1 MPQGQEN
8 PITIDR
14 LPLSAALGS
23 VEEESKPSQKPIGQ
37 QSPERQ
43 AVFERAW
50 ARVTEMRTMRNQEQP
65 LFRDRVPTDYWDDSV
80 KRFIQY
86 KQRPA
91 YKDWWQANTAD
102 STPADKVIGILSKL
116 AAQAM
121 EAVAFS
127 TQETSWISYWKEKI
141 VTYLLKAAGRKNRDD
156 YQLVLEML
164 SAMSKGTV
172 IGFEGWYRGKRNIRE
187 VLSVDPATGEVKFK
201 VKTIAEWNDVLSTL
215 IPIED
220 FFPGTLNVRPGCIQ
234 DMDDCAIR
242 RVMSKSKFAAEFGRY
257 PDADKVLSS
266 SEVGDED
273 QLFYQDQGLGPNDV
287 GVWYLFNKQ
296 ADEFVLLANRTW
308 INPIGKATVSPLWWN
323 HKQLPLWGGVLE
335 PFAENFFYG
344 RSLPDKLA
352 TMVDMHDALF
362 DRMLDQLTIG
372 VHKPILTTRSATSI
386 TKGFLAPNNVI
397 TVKGAN
403 LNNDFKTLDIDTPGP
418 VYFSM
423 LQMIRNNMDRAT
435 VANEPLGKSGQGNP
449 KTATEIMQVREAA
462 LELVALFLRFME
474 FSIREKN
481 RLRLSNILQ
490 FYGLPVHADGADV
503 KYRKVKLREQLL
515 RGRVG
520 DVEIS
525 FTNNPIELEQ
535 QRLDREAYMIPGMP
549 VKFSVSPEFIRNWD
563 GDIEIVP
570 TSSVKQTKS
579 GRQVLELNWQ
589 KVAAE
594 LFPDKVNR
602 DAAFEDLAR
611 VFDKDVTRL
620 RTPGG
625 QGNPAGAFGTGA
637 GNIPGT
643 PQLGNAMPRA
653 EQIQAPALTPPM
665 REGMTV

>member
-1 MPQGQEN
+1 MSSTEN

-14 LPLSAALGS
+14 LPMSAALGS
-23 VEEESKPSQKPIGQ
+23 VESRVEPSTQPRKLQSK
-37 QSPERQ
+37 ERQ
-43 AVFERAW
+43 AVRDRVWERI
-50 ARVTEMRTMRNQEQP
+50 TEMKNLRLQQQP
-65 LFRDRVPTDYWDDSV
+65 LFRDRTPVDYWDDSV

-102 STPADKVIGILSKL
+102 STPADKIIGILSKI

-121 EAVAFS
+121 EAVVFS

-141 VTYLLKAAGRKNRDD
+141 LTYLLKAAGRKNRDD
-156 YQLVLEML
+156 YQLVLEEL

-187 VLSVDPATGEVKFK
+187 VVSVDPATGEVKFK
-201 VKTIAEWNDVLSTL
+201 VKTIAEWNDVLSTI
-215 IPIED
+215 IPVED
-220 FFPGTLNVRPGCIQ
+220 FFPGTLNVRPGMIQ

-242 RVMSKSKFAAEFGRY
+242 RVISKTKFAAEFGRY
-257 PDADKVLSS
+257 PDADLVKSR
-266 SEVGDED
+266 SEVREED
-273 QLFYQDQGLGPNDV
+273 SLFYVQEGLGPNDV
-287 GVWYLFNKQ
+287 VIWYHFNKQ
-296 ADEFVLLANRTW
+296 ADEFTLTANQIW
-308 INPIGKATVSPLWWN
+308 INPLGKVDVSPLWWN
-323 HKQLPLWGGVLE
+323 HKQLPLWAGVLE
-335 PFAENFFYG
+335 PIAENFFYG

-362 DRMLDQLTIG
+362 DRMLDQLTVA
-372 VHKPILTTRSATSI
+372 VHKPIITTRSATSI
-386 TKGFLAPNNVI
+386 TKGYLAPNNVI

-403 LNNDFKTLDIDTPGP
+403 LNADFKTLDIDTPGP

-435 VANEPLGKSGQGNP
+435 VANEPIGKSGQGNP

-462 LELVALFLRFME
+462 LELMALFLRFME

-490 FYGLPVHADGADV
+490 FYTLPVHAGEKEA

-525 FTNNPIELEQ
+525 FTNNPMEQEQ
-535 QRLDREAYMIPGMP
+535 QRLDREAYMIPGLP
-549 VKFSVSPEFIRNWD
+549 VKFSVSPEFIRDWE

-579 GRQVLELNWQ
+579 TRQVLELNWQ

-611 VFDKDVTRL
+611 VFDKDVTRY

-625 QGNPAGAFGTGA
+625 QQNPLALLEAGAGSP
-637 GNIPGT
+637 PGM
-643 PQLGNAMPRA
+643 PQLQNAMPRA
-653 EQIQAPALTPPM
+653 EQMQAPMLTPPM
-665 REGMTV
+665 REGITV